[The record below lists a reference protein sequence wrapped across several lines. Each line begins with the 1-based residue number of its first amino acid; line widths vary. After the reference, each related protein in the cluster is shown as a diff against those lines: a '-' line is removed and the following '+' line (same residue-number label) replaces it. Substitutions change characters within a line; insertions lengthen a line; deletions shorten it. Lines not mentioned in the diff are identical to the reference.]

1 MEFKKLQS
9 KNGVTVPV
17 AFFEAQ
23 GDATATILMQ
33 SAMGVRA
40 KFYRGFAENLSEAGI
55 NVALMEQRG
64 HGESPYRP
72 GRSSDF
78 DCADFIYEDIPA
90 AIEYVRDTVSDALVP
105 LYIAGH
111 SMGGHMAA
119 SYAALRPEDVDG
131 LMLFACGLPCPHY
144 FPKKEARLIKSL
156 LRLLPLLLFVFGYFP
171 GKRVGF
177 ADREFSSFMR
187 DWKRM
192 AQTGNYNFAR
202 VDADVEAA
210 AAKFNKPVA
219 VFSMEN
225 DTFAPIDAVLAIADK
240 FKSAPI
246 AKRRMLAADL
256 SGYTGH
262 FDWVKGMDEG
272 VKKVLGVI
280 SHFNDKKEK

>member
-9 KNGVTVPV
+9 KNGITVPV

-40 KFYRGFAENLSEAGI
+40 RFYRAFAENLSAAGI

-72 GRSSDF
+72 SRSSDF
-78 DCADFIYEDIPA
+78 DCADFIYEDIPT
-90 AIEYVRDTVSDALVP
+90 AIEYVRKAVPDPSVP

-119 SYAALRPEDVDG
+119 SYAALHPDDIDG

-144 FPKKEARLIKSL
+144 FPKKEARLIRSL
-156 LRLLPLLLFVFGYFP
+156 LKLLPFLLFVFGHFP

-177 ADREFSSFMR
+177 ADREFRSFML
-187 DWKRM
+187 DWRRIAK
-192 AQTGNYNFAR
+192 TGNYDFMR
-202 VDADVEAA
+202 VEADIESA

-219 VFSMEN
+219 VFSIEN
-225 DTFAPIDAVLAIADK
+225 DTFAPIDAVLAVADK

-256 SGYTGH
+256 KGHTGH